1 MRSLGLPLPAD
12 LTTRRARARRGPW
25 RRIRGSAVVGAS
37 VVLAVALC
45 AVLAPLL
52 APLPPNAQDL
62 HARLRPPA
70 WQEGGSFPRLL
81 GTDQLGRD
89 IFSRI
94 IFGAR
99 VSVLVG
105 LLAMAISG
113 TLGVTLGL
121 ISGYA
126 GGRTD
131 AVIMRVAEVQLA
143 MPFILLAILIVAV
156 IGAGLQNVVIVLGVA
171 GWMTYARIVRGSVLA
186 VREKEF
192 VEAARAIGAGGFR
205 VVARHILPS
214 VLSPVIVIATFNVAH
229 AIIAEAALSFLGLGV
244 EPSIPTWGGML
255 ADGRTYLASAWW
267 LATFPGLAIMVSVLG
282 INLLGD
288 SARDAL
294 DPRLRA

>member
-1 MRSLGLPLPAD
+1 M
-12 LTTRRARARRGPW
+12 
-25 RRIRGSAVVGAS
+25 RRIRSSAAIGTVA
-37 VVLAVALC
+37 VLAVGVT
-45 AVLAPLL
+45 AVLAPVL
-52 APLPPNAQDL
+52 APHPPNAQNL
-62 HARLRPPA
+62 HERLRPPA
-70 WQEGGSFPRLL
+70 WQEGGAFSRLL

-89 IFSRI
+89 IASRI
-94 IFGAR
+94 VFGAR

-105 LLAMAISG
+105 LLAVGISG

-121 ISGYA
+121 ISGYS
-126 GGRTD
+126 GGWLDT
-131 AVIMRVAEVQLA
+131 VIMRLADVQLA

-156 IGAGLQNVVIVLGVA
+156 VGAGLVNVILVLGLA

-192 VEAARAIGAGGFR
+192 VEAARAMGAGSAR
-205 VVARHILPS
+205 VIFGHILPN
-214 VLSPVIVIATFNVAH
+214 VFSPVIVVATFNVAN

-267 LATFPGLAIMVSVLG
+267 LATFPGLAIMVTVLG

-288 SARDAL
+288 WARDVL
-294 DPRLRA
+294 DPRLRE

>member
-1 MRSLGLPLPAD
+1 MRRSRSKVVIG
-12 LTTRRARARRGPW
+12 
-25 RRIRGSAVVGAS
+25 AVV
-37 VVLAVALC
+37 VLGVGLC
-45 AVLAPLL
+45 AVLAPRL

-70 WQEGGSFPRLL
+70 WQEGGTFPRLL

-89 IFSRI
+89 VLSRI

-99 VSVLVG
+99 VSMLVG
-105 LLAMAISG
+105 LMAVAISG
-113 TLGVTLGL
+113 TLGVALGL
-121 ISGYA
+121 VSGYA
-126 GGRTD
+126 GGWAD
-131 AVIMRVAEVQLA
+131 IVIMRLADVQLA

-192 VEAARAIGAGGFR
+192 VEAARAIGAGSLR
-205 VVARHILPS
+205 VIARHILPN
-214 VLSPVIVIATFNVAH
+214 VLSPVIVIATFNVAN

-255 ADGRTYLASAWW
+255 AEGRTYLASAWW

-288 SARDAL
+288 WARDAL
-294 DPRLRA
+294 DPRLRE